1 MNETIINE
9 IKNYMDNPLKYAILL
24 DGFWG
29 SGKTYFIQHN
39 LTEINTIYV
48 SLNGISTI
56 ANLSFQLA
64 YQILGNSLAE
74 PKHKCK
80 LHKGNKIVGTVG
92 NLLATHIENKLSIS
106 FSDIVKLLENID
118 FKNKLIILDD
128 LERCN
133 IDLQE
138 LLGFINNLVE
148 HNNIKIL
155 LVANE
160 SELNSN
166 DIYLKI
172 KEKLI
177 YQTLKFIPDLESIYE
192 NLIIDDIKEIKD
204 NKSFVINE
212 LKRKQHLNIRTLQFI
227 FQRYKEL
234 KIILD
239 KILNTL
245 EIDSNISTQIY
256 CDIFK
261 YLVVISRD
269 YKLGENINN
278 FDEQEFS
285 NYQLIESSYISIP
298 SFKFVND
305 FILGF
310 KLDEQNIKNI
320 LDAYIS
326 KIRTNAQ
333 NQNSSLNILNRWWE
347 SEDEE
352 IITISKKI
360 LKELQDN
367 IYSFKAY
374 PKLLLYSLRISNA
387 GFSEFTVDTVLSIMK
402 NNIDATNHNISLGY
416 SFLDAAITEEE
427 KKEYDT
433 YKEKLQLYI
442 NNHNDTLS
450 QTGLASL
457 RQQTV
462 GNLGKYFFDWIMDN
476 LSTFEKKQKFLD
488 DSNIDNI
495 IYIIENGN
503 NLDVRYLVYL
513 LNEIYNYSNT
523 KTLYPTENESL
534 IKLST
539 KISSLSTNNFNK
551 MKLFSFNSLIDSI
564 NKFINLYN

>member
-9 IKNYMDNPLKYAILL
+9 IKNYMNNPLKYAILL

-29 SGKTYFIQHN
+29 AGKTYFIQHN
-39 LTEINTIYV
+39 LTEIDTIYV

-92 NLLATHIENKLSIS
+92 NLLATHIETKLSIS

-234 KIILD
+234 KIILN

-278 FDEQEFS
+278 FDKQEFS

-352 IITISKKI
+352 IIAISQKI

-367 IYSFKAY
+367 IYSFEAY

-457 RQQTV
+457 RQQTI
-462 GNLGKYFFDWIMDN
+462 GNLGKYFFNWIMDN

-488 DSNIDNI
+488 DGNIDNI

>member
-1 MNETIINE
+1 MSIFILERINKMNETIINE
-9 IKNYMDNPLKYAILL
+9 IKNYMNNPLKYAILL

-29 SGKTYFIQHN
+29 AGKTYFIQHN
-39 LTEINTIYV
+39 LTEIDTIYV

-92 NLLATHIENKLSIS
+92 NLLATHIETKLSIS

-234 KIILD
+234 KIILN

-278 FDEQEFS
+278 FDKQEFS

-320 LDAYIS
+320 
-326 KIRTNAQ
+326 
-333 NQNSSLNILNRWWE
+333 
-347 SEDEE
+347 
-352 IITISKKI
+352 
-360 LKELQDN
+360 
-367 IYSFKAY
+367 
-374 PKLLLYSLRISNA
+374 
-387 GFSEFTVDTVLSIMK
+387 
-402 NNIDATNHNISLGY
+402 
-416 SFLDAAITEEE
+416 
-427 KKEYDT
+427 
-433 YKEKLQLYI
+433 
-442 NNHNDTLS
+442 
-450 QTGLASL
+450 
-457 RQQTV
+457 
-462 GNLGKYFFDWIMDN
+462 
-476 LSTFEKKQKFLD
+476 
-488 DSNIDNI
+488 
-495 IYIIENGN
+495 
-503 NLDVRYLVYL
+503 
-513 LNEIYNYSNT
+513 
-523 KTLYPTENESL
+523 
-534 IKLST
+534 
-539 KISSLSTNNFNK
+539 
-551 MKLFSFNSLIDSI
+551 
-564 NKFINLYN
+564 